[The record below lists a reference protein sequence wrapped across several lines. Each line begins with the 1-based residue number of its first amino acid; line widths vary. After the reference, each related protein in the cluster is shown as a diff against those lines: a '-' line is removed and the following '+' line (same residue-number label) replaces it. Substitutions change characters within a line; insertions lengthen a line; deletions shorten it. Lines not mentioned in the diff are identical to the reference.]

1 MGVEKN
7 LSDALGIDH
16 TSANREII
24 PNEVGK
30 EVVSYELEVLD
41 EPIDTNKDQEDDYRL
56 ARRVLRNLIV
66 KGNDAIEEIS
76 QIARQNESARGYE
89 VVSTLIKTVAD
100 TTKDLYNVQKMT
112 KDLKGPDP
120 DSDPRKKT
128 PDAGNINVEQ
138 AVFVGS
144 AAELLDAIK
153 KKKEQDGQNTV
164 HISEQP

>member
-1 MGVEKN
+1 MSKN
-7 LSDALGIDH
+7 LSDVLGVEH
-16 TSANREII
+16 NVPE
-24 PNEVGK
+24 NKEVGN
-30 EVVSYELEVLD
+30 EIVPYSLPE
-41 EPIDTNKDQEDDYRL
+41 EPENPINTIQDQEDDYRL

-66 KGNDAIEEIS
+66 KGNEAIDEIS
-76 QIARQNESARGYE
+76 QIARTNESARGYE

-120 DSDPRKKT
+120 DSDPRKKSA
-128 PDAGNINVEQ
+128 DSSNINVEQ

-153 KKKEQDGQNTV
+153 KKKEDGQDTL
-164 HISEQP
+164 HLPE

>member
-1 MGVEKN
+1 MGLDKN
-7 LSDALGIDH
+7 LSDALGVEH
-16 TSANREII
+16 KAPPAE
-24 PNEVGK
+24 K
-30 EVVSYELEVLD
+30 QEVVPYQIEVLD

-120 DSDPRKKT
+120 DSDPRKKNADT
-128 PDAGNINVEQ
+128 GNINVEQ

-153 KKKEQDGQNTV
+153 KKKEQDGQDTL
-164 HISEQP
+164 HLPE

>member
-1 MGVEKN
+1 MGVEDN
-7 LSDALGIDH
+7 LSNVLGIEH
-16 TSANREII
+16 KVIEEKEVRQEII
-24 PNEVGK
+24 P
-30 EVVSYELEVLD
+30 YEIPE
-41 EPIDTNKDQEDDYRL
+41 EPIDTGKDQEDDYRL
-56 ARRVLRNLIV
+56 ARRVLRNLIT
-66 KGNDAIEEIS
+66 KGNDAIDEIS

-128 PDAGNINVEQ
+128 PDAGINVEQ

-144 AAELLDAIK
+144 AAELLSAIK
-153 KKKEQDGQNTV
+153 KKKEEDGENTV
-164 HISEQP
+164 